1 MRFLSMLLII
11 FRVLMGPYLLLDA
24 RDGQISEWFLWT
36 FAAGV
41 ISDVLDG
48 EILRRFNLSSIKFV
62 KLRSLDSTTDAV
74 FYMSVLVSMW
84 FVHPDIIRLYII
96 PLTILLLTQTM
107 SWLFCLLK
115 FGRTTSYHS
124 YFAKFWGL
132 SLFTGTIAFF
142 ITPPNVSL
150 FLVAIFIGISS
161 NIEDMI
167 ITAIMPY
174 WKVDILSIKSAML
187 LKNKASIVSVQEPLE
202 RVLETVTVD

>member
-1 MRFLSMLLII
+1 M
-11 FRVLMGPYLLLDA
+11 
-24 RDGQISEWFLWT
+24 
-36 FAAGV
+36 
-41 ISDVLDG
+41 DG
-48 EILRRFNLSSIKFV
+48 EILRRFNLSNP

-84 FVHPDIIRLYII
+84 FVQPLLIQLYII
-96 PLTILLLTQTM
+96 PLTILLLTQTV

-132 SLFTGTIAFF
+132 SLFVGTIGFF
-142 ITPPNVSL
+142 LPQPNITL
-150 FLVAIFIGISS
+150 FLFAIVVGIVS

-174 WKVDILSIKSAML
+174 WKCDILHIQCAGLLRKNQKAVSI
-187 LKNKASIVSVQEPLE
+187 
-202 RVLETVTVD
+202 